1 MPLDP
6 GLVKRKIV
14 LIERD
19 LRELRKIGVVPL
31 AKYLKDS
38 QFEVLAE
45 RYLERIIGRMIDIN
59 YHLLSAEKGIMP
71 VDYYHSF
78 LEMGRAGYLPVGL
91 AGSLAH
97 SAGLRNRLAHEYDE
111 IDERQIYKAVGR
123 ALKEVPK
130 YLEAIL
136 KILDKK
142 AKQDK
147 LI

>member
-31 AKYLKDS
+31 AKYLKNS

-78 LEMGRAGYLPVGL
+78 LEMGRAGYLPIGL
-91 AGSLAH
+91 ADSWPIQPVCAI
-97 SAGLRNRLAHEYDE
+97 AWRMNMTRLT
-111 IDERQIYKAVGR
+111 KGR
-123 ALKEVPK
+123 FIRLWVE
-130 YLEAIL
+130 L
-136 KILDKK
+136 
-142 AKQDK
+142 
-147 LI
+147 